1 MSGLSLGNDWV
12 VGTVKLMD
20 GRSVSSVKNLDEK
33 VGGGEVVAQGSLE
46 MEKFS
51 LSFSFFAKIK
61 KFILYLELLVT

>member
-20 GRSVSSVKNLDEK
+20 GRSVSSVKNVDEK
-33 VGGGEVVAQGSLE
+33 VGVEKWWHKGSLE

-61 KFILYLELLVT
+61 KFILHLELLVT